1 MYPMPTESRW
11 YQLCDECE
19 SDEAKYLGH
28 AGEHVKRCPSM
39 RGGKRS
45 KVRCEQ
51 SEGHASTRDR
61 LHWGRGRAGQ
71 WFTWGLEEL

>member
-1 MYPMPTESRW
+1 MSLTRIEW
-11 YQLCDECE
+11 YRICDEC
-19 SDEAKYLGH
+19 DPIGEAKPAGH
-28 AGEHVKRCPSM
+28 GGPHVKRCPSM

-51 SEGHASTRDR
+51 SVGHAGTNDR

-71 WFTWGLEEL
+71 WFTWGLEGL